1 MVGPSANVVNQMVE
15 GLTIAVVILAGIF
28 IARELVETHNTIQ
41 IRKQIANLQD
51 ELNELIDGLTK
62 KGKK

>member
-1 MVGPSANVVNQMVE
+1 MVE

-28 IARELVETHNTIQ
+28 IARELIETYNTIQ
-41 IRKQIANLQD
+41 IRKQIANLQQELD
-51 ELNELIDGLTK
+51 ELINVLTK

>member
-1 MVGPSANVVNQMVE
+1 MVE
-15 GLTIAVVILAGIF
+15 GLTIAVVLLAGIF
-28 IARELVETHNTIQ
+28 IARELIETYNTIQ

>member
-1 MVGPSANVVNQMVE
+1 MVE

-51 ELNELIDGLTK
+51 ELNELIDELTK
-62 KGKK
+62 KGKNEL